1 MCTAAWRTLRDIDR
15 SFYARSLKWKPP
27 TENSIDFKLLLR
39 FPPSQDNRS
48 QPDYFAK
55 PMFELHTWCGG
66 PNYQFW
72 DVLAVQ
78 DDEWER
84 LVKMLAFQLRLL
96 NRALRTV

>member
-1 MCTAAWRTLRDIDR
+1 
-15 SFYARSLKWKPP
+15 
-27 TENSIDFKLLLR
+27 
-39 FPPSQDNRS
+39 
-48 QPDYFAK
+48 
-55 PMFELHTWCGG
+55 MFELHTWCGG